1 MKTTQKEKKDE
12 NGTEME
18 ERKLKNKHRKDNKVK
33 EEWEIGRN
41 N

>member
-1 MKTTQKEKKDE
+1 
-12 NGTEME
+12 ME